1 MLRVSDSLIL
11 NVRWAKPV
19 LGFGANTRKHMR
31 AAAVGTLDV
40 SAAYGLGKESAFKTA
55 CGKPPDCLQL
65 LHACSLDC
73 GR

>member
-1 MLRVSDSLIL
+1 MISPPMLRVSDSLIL

-40 SAAYGLGKESAFKTA
+40 GAA
-55 CGKPPDCLQL
+55 
-65 LHACSLDC
+65 
-73 GR
+73 